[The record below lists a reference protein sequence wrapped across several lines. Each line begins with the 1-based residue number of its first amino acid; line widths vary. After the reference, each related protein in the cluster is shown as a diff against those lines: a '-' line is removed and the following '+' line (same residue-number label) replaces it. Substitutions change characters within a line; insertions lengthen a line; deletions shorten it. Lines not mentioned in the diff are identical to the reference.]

1 MLRTRPKIGGAA
13 IAPPP
18 STSVASSFTEPF
30 GCSFAL
36 VGYCNTWYFYAASND
51 GSSSITQSL
60 FSFAQDYNV
69 TNGLGYQSVI
79 LGYSQTSNSGSVSAS
94 TSSSP
99 TIGVIAVAGS
109 TSSGDNPY
117 PFQLLNFE
125 DTGQNALSLTFT
137 LRQSSLVVLT
147 AAASNTVPTP
157 TLTML
162 PDHGSLVVDIVST
175 STGGGTVALAHAAS
189 LAPQTYTITIA
200 FSPGSDSSEMAEGH
214 PCTSFLS

>member
-1 MLRTRPKIGGAA
+1 MPTEPPGGYGSYWNLFGVDFYNGRVFWYNVTQSLSVDDVLTSLIFVMVLVGAILLFALRTRPKIGGAA

-79 LGYSQTSNSGSVSAS
+79 LGYSQTSNL
-94 TSSSP
+94 SS
-99 TIGVIAVAGS
+99 II
-109 TSSGDNPY
+109 NH
-117 PFQLLNFE
+117 
-125 DTGQNALSLTFT
+125 LS
-137 LRQSSLVVLT
+137 
-147 AAASNTVPTP
+147 
-157 TLTML
+157 
-162 PDHGSLVVDIVST
+162 IK
-175 STGGGTVALAHAAS
+175 
-189 LAPQTYTITIA
+189 
-200 FSPGSDSSEMAEGH
+200 
-214 PCTSFLS
+214 